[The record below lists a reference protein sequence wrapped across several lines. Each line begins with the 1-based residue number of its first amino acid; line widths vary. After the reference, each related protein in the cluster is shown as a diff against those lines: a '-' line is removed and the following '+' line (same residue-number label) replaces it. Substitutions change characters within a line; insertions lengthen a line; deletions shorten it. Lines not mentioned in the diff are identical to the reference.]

1 MAYKISKI
9 DPLDLQP
16 RKAVGVAIPF
26 SVDGVFRS
34 TYQTSEAIKTNLI
47 NFLLTGRGE
56 RYMNANFGS
65 NIRNYLFNQINDTE
79 LGALEQTTKESIE
92 LNFPRVSI
100 QEVSISSQPDK
111 NTIAMKVAYSV
122 KQTNIADT
130 ISINFI

>member
-9 DPLDLQP
+9 DPLDLQG
-16 RKAVGVAIPF
+16 RKAVGVGIPF

-47 NFLLTGRGE
+47 NFMLTGRGE
-56 RYMNANFGS
+56 RYMNVGFGS
-65 NIRNYLFNQINDTE
+65 GLRNYLFEQINARD
-79 LGALEQTTKESIE
+79 LSSLEQTLKESLE
-92 LNFPRVSI
+92 LNFPRVVI
-100 QEVSISSQPDK
+100 NNLEITPDQDR
-111 NTIAMKVAYSV
+111 NTIALKLDFAV